1 MVASIELSKKTV
13 QRIRI
18 NFVFALIY
26 NFLGIP
32 IAAGIDT
39 GLAGHLHRFSVTT
52 LNTRLHRRVHARGP
66 GPTALDGL
74 CCNGRLVGVCGPVLS
89 TAENVREPRP
99 ALISHPDHTST
110 TFLHSWRSNRA
121 VGPHRY
127 KKTSPEFYEAQAQG
141 HMRSLRSSQIS
152 THLGGVDI
160 S

>member
-1 MVASIELSKKTV
+1 MGPIEVVDRSRGLQNDLLDVVASIELSKKTV

-32 IAAGIDT
+32 IAAGIDK
-39 GLAGHLHRFSVTT
+39 GARRPSPSLQCHYI
-52 LNTRLHRRVHARGP
+52 NTRLYRRVHARGP

-110 TFLHSWRSNRA
+110 TFLHSWPSNRA
-121 VGPHRY
+121 VPTGTGKPHR
-127 KKTSPEFYEAQAQG
+127 SF
-141 HMRSLRSSQIS
+141 MR
-152 THLGGVDI
+152 HKLGVT
-160 S
+160 